1 MATIV
6 NQIEELENDIK
17 GCEDELD
24 MIDRRLR
31 LKKLSDSERDG
42 LIDRQEQVQEKLK
55 EHEKSLGTLRKE
67 NRKSMAVSV
76 AILGLLFL
84 GYLFFFS

>member
-6 NQIEELENDIK
+6 NQIEEVEKDIR

-42 LIDRQEQVQEKLK
+42 LFDRQEQIQEKLK
-55 EHEKSLGTLRKE
+55 EHDH
-67 NRKSMAVSV
+67 SV
-76 AILGLLFL
+76 
-84 GYLFFFS
+84 

>member
-6 NQIEELENDIK
+6 NQIEEVEKDIR

-42 LIDRQEQVQEKLK
+42 LIDRQEQIQEKLK
-55 EHEKSLGTLRKE
+55 EHEKSLGNLHKE

-76 AILGLLFL
+76 AILGLLFM
-84 GYLFFFS
+84 GYLLFFS

>member
-6 NQIEELENDIK
+6 NQIEEVEKDIR

-31 LKKLSDSERDG
+31 LKKLSDNERDG
-42 LIDRQEQVQEKLK
+42 LIDRQEQIQEKLK
-55 EHEKSLGTLRKE
+55 EHEKSLGNLRKE

-76 AILGLLFL
+76 AILGLLFM
-84 GYLFFFS
+84 GYLLFFS